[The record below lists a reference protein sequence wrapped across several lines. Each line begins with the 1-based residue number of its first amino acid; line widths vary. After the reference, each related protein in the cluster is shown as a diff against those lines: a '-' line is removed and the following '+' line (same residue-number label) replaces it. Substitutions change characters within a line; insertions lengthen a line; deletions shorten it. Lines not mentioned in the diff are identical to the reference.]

1 MRPMA
6 AMPIGPIGTATA
18 PLNRIGIT
26 GITTI
31 TIITIGR
38 CFRIGQSGRNGKG
51 RSAIRHFHH
60 HQFGIFAG
68 GDGDRVLRPDGQAIT
83 RACFHAIDLR

>member
-26 GITTI
+26 G
-31 TIITIGR
+31 TIITITTGR
-38 CFRIGQSGRNGKG
+38 YFHIGRSGRNGKG
-51 RSAIRHFHH
+51 GSAIRHFHH
-60 HQFGIFAG
+60 HQFRIFAG
-68 GDGDRVLRPDGQAIT
+68 GDGDGIFRTDGKAIT